1 MTDVEIQM
9 TKEARNP
16 KPEAALCRIVPRLPL
31 NVSTTAPSARSSAF
45 RLPPSPHGVTLIEVL
60 ISMFVL
66 LIGLLGV
73 GTICQLGRLT
83 LTETAKYDR
92 AAACGRAGL
101 REMRIRRMLD
111 VANWYDY
118 RATTPLLQIAPASSW
133 AYGSG
138 TGTAGPP
145 SFDPMDSYCID
156 PLLISA
162 LVGNSSIDRFPSV
175 VNSAPSARSM
185 KRVTLGTVTNGAFSL
200 PMPPNTT
207 VVAPV
212 ASRIFFWRDD
222 LAFDTTYVPKLRPQ
236 RIYRNAGGVAQAGF
250 ESVPAPPYLLAPR
263 NTSVYAETDVSQ
275 QAVGGIGGYSW
286 MVTVTPAYQE
296 MALIS
301 PASSNPPLS
310 WSDRHLYNVSVVVF
324 YKRDLSLPVQ
334 QTAALG
340 ADQSES
346 SERIVTVTFR
356 NPTGYSGGDV
366 TLTAPNAAS
375 APGDF
380 FNIKRDDWLL
390 LCGQSNAYHSADY
403 SAANTKAVNL
413 FRWYRIVAIDDSTL
427 SITNSPR
434 TRNVTLAGP
443 DWPILP
449 SGTYIGNMNNTTYT
463 GVLVNNVVGVYSEVM
478 TLESNRLWA
487 PAP

>member
-1 MTDVEIQM
+1 
-9 TKEARNP
+9 
-16 KPEAALCRIVPRLPL
+16 
-31 NVSTTAPSARSSAF
+31 
-45 RLPPSPHGVTLIEVL
+45 
-60 ISMFVL
+60 
-66 LIGLLGV
+66 
-73 GTICQLGRLT
+73 
-83 LTETAKYDR
+83 
-92 AAACGRAGL
+92 
-101 REMRIRRMLD
+101 
-111 VANWYDY
+111 
-118 RATTPLLQIAPASSW
+118 
-133 AYGSG
+133 
-138 TGTAGPP
+138 
-145 SFDPMDSYCID
+145 
-156 PLLISA
+156 
-162 LVGNSSIDRFPSV
+162 
-175 VNSAPSARSM
+175 
-185 KRVTLGTVTNGAFSL
+185 
-200 PMPPNTT
+200 
-207 VVAPV
+207 
-212 ASRIFFWRDD
+212 
-222 LAFDTTYVPKLRPQ
+222 
-236 RIYRNAGGVAQAGF
+236 
-250 ESVPAPPYLLAPR
+250 
-263 NTSVYAETDVSQ
+263 
-275 QAVGGIGGYSW
+275 